1 MKTIERKLLVVF
13 GGFII
18 AIILVELITNNF
30 LLEKYYI
37 NENKEIFVKIGND
50 ISTYYNEKLEDFEEY
65 ITSVDKEEG
74 VSVFVID
81 NTGNIQYTSR
91 TRRSYDEISKK
102 MREIALQNKD
112 MKGYTFGVFEDTSS
126 YKSNYKITLTKRLED
141 GNYLILRKSTKGV
154 QDSVDIANRF
164 YIIVGFF
171 IMFIGGGIAIYLSKR
186 ITKPII
192 EMSNVAESIAKLD
205 FSKQVS
211 YHAPDEVGQLATSI
225 NTMSSRLSRN
235 IEQLREDIEHRK
247 QLFRNITHE
256 LKTPITVIKG
266 YAEGLQYS
274 VVDNIED
281 IHEYCA
287 VIVEECN
294 QMNALVHEILSYS
307 ELEWSKTNVDKTSF
321 SLETLV
327 NGLVERY
334 ENIMN
339 SKEIQ
344 FASHIDS
351 RETIYTDYQLL
362 ERLLNN
368 YMMNAIN
375 HVNDCK
381 KIELTVKEY
390 KEFVIIEVFN
400 TGEPISEEDESKIWK
415 VFYKGMDSANSEG
428 ENYGLGLSIVKT
440 ISDILQL
447 TVGVR
452 NEDDGVSFYVLIP
465 IN

>member
-50 ISTYYNEKLEDFEEY
+50 LSTYYDEHLEDFEEY

-74 VSVFVID
+74 VSVFVIND
-81 NTGNIQYTSR
+81 KGTIQYTSR
-91 TRRSYDEISKK
+91 TRRSYDEISKR

-112 MKGYTFGVFEDTSS
+112 NTGYTFGIFEDTSS

-141 GNYLILRKSTKGV
+141 GNYLILRKSVKGV

-164 YIIVGFF
+164 YIMVGIF
-171 IMFIGGGIAIYLSKR
+171 IILIGGVIAIYLSKR

-205 FSKQVS
+205 FSKQID
-211 YHAPDEVGQLATSI
+211 YHKPDEVGQLATSI
-225 NTMSSRLSRN
+225 NTMSSRLSQN
-235 IEQLREDIEHRK
+235 IKQLREDIEHRK

-256 LKTPITVIKG
+256 LKTPITVIMG

-274 VVDNIED
+274 VVENIED
-281 IHEYCA
+281 VQEYCA

-307 ELEWSKTNVDKTSF
+307 ELEWSKTNIDKTSF

-327 NGLVERY
+327 NGLVGRY
-334 ENIMN
+334 EKIMK
-339 SKEIQ
+339 SKEIE
-344 FASHIDS
+344 FASHIDT
-351 RETIYTDYQLL
+351 RKTIYTDYQLL

-368 YMMNAIN
+368 YIMNAIN
-375 HVNDCK
+375 HVNGCK
-381 KIELTVKEY
+381 KVELTVKEY
-390 KEFVIIEVFN
+390 KDFVIIEVFN
-400 TGEPISEEDESKIWK
+400 TGELISEEEESKIWK
-415 VFYKGMDSANSEG
+415 VFYKGMDATNSESD
-428 ENYGLGLSIVKT
+428 NHGLGLSIVKT
-440 ISDILQL
+440 ISEILQL

-452 NEDDGVSFYVLIP
+452 NEEDGVSFYVLIP